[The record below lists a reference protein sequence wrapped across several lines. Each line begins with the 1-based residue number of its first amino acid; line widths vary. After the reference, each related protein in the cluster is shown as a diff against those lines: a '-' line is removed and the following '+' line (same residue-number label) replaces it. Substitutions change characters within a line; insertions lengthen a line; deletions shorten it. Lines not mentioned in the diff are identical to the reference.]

1 VRINRPLKE
10 LFITAAF
17 FLGIGGLAYGQ
28 LADGINGLYYTGANN
43 SGALLAGGS
52 QDSHWSVSYARVA
65 GVSGN
70 ATYQGAAYVV
80 SSGNVYPG
88 WVPNTTAAQWITA
101 PGASTAATGGTTNT
115 GGDYLPGNGTT
126 GTNSAYYVYKL
137 AFTITGSGSAG
148 TTVTNQVA
156 INLTI
161 AADNQ
166 YAVYMNPASAPT
178 VNNSGVIS
186 AGGTAASSGW
196 VTTAWDNTN
205 SLTMQNF
212 GGGGANNA
220 RFVIGTNYL
229 YVVVANTLSNTGT
242 QAANTLNPSGLLVY
256 QIGTA
261 MTIDGN
267 PVVPEAGTWLPVVL
281 ALGLF
286 VRQRYF
292 LRSAPVA

>member
-1 VRINRPLKE
+1 VKFNRPLKG
-10 LFITAAF
+10 LLLSTLV
-17 FLGIGGLAYGQ
+17 FLRLCGLLHGQSATGIY
-28 LADGINGLYYTGANN
+28 GLYYTGETN
-43 SGALLAGGS
+43 SGGLLAGGA

-88 WVPNTTAAQWITA
+88 WVPNTTGGAAN
-101 PGASTAATGGTTNT
+101 S

-126 GTNSAYYVYKL
+126 GTNSGYYVYQL
-137 AFTITGSGSAG
+137 AFTIAGSGAAG

-166 YAVYMNPASAPT
+166 YAVYVNPASAPT
-178 VNNSGVIS
+178 VDNAGVVS
-186 AGGTAASSGW
+186 AGGTAASSAW

-205 SLTMQNF
+205 ALKLQNF
-212 GGGGANNA
+212 GAGAAKNA

-229 YVVVANTLSNTGT
+229 YVVVANTLSNSGT
-242 QAANTLNPSGLLVY
+242 QAANTLNPSGLLMY
-256 QIGTA
+256 QVGTA

-267 PVVPEAGTWLPVVL
+267 PVVPEVGAWLPVAL

-286 VRQRYF
+286 VRKRF
-292 LRSAPVA
+292 CRSAAPAI